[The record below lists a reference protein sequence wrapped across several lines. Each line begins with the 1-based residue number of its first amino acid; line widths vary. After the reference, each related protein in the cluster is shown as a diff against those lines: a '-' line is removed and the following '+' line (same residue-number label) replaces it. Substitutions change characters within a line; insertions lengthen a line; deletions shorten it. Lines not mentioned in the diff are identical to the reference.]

1 MTGLDAAQL
10 SARLERYLGTA
21 TNTACRVEHF
31 GVMADGHAGLTF
43 GFDLRGGRDGSYIL
57 KVGPP
62 GVPRRGSTDVFRQ
75 APLLRAL
82 HAEGLPV
89 PAVPWAEAG
98 EEALGVPFIVMER
111 LPGRT
116 FIVWEPHHSFGMD
129 RETIRSLWLQDIRV
143 LARLH
148 RVDWRARLAGWEAP
162 FTLQGELDRWGSILR
177 HALDP
182 SWLDA
187 GQRLAS
193 ALAEQ
198 VPDGQPIGLVHGDF
212 QPGNSLYDDGRLTG
226 IIDWDLAGIGA
237 QGCDVGWL
245 LMTVDPA
252 AWAEGWR
259 PVAPVL
265 RDELIDVYRDA
276 GGPALQ
282 DLAWYQA
289 FSQFKLGAIA
299 CLNVKLHRDG
309 RRHDPI
315 WERFATSIAT
325 LFGRG
330 ETLLHHRS
338 TA

>member
-1 MTGLDAAQL
+1 
-10 SARLERYLGTA
+10 
-21 TNTACRVEHF
+21 
-31 GVMADGHAGLTF
+31 
-43 GFDLRGGRDGSYIL
+43 
-57 KVGPP
+57 
-62 GVPRRGSTDVFRQ
+62 
-75 APLLRAL
+75 
-82 HAEGLPV
+82 
-89 PAVPWAEAG
+89 
-98 EEALGVPFIVMER
+98 MER

-116 FIVWEPHHSFGMD
+116 FIVWEPHDSFAGLD
-129 RETIRSLWLQDIRV
+129 RERVRSLWLQDIRV

-148 RVDWRARLAGWEAP
+148 RVDWRTRLKDWETP
-162 FTLQGELDRWGSILR
+162 FTLTGELDRWGSILR

-187 GQRLAS
+187 GQRLAK

-198 VPDGQPIGLVHGDF
+198 VPDGDPTGLVHGDF
-212 QPGNSLYDDGRLTG
+212 QPGNALYDDGRLTG
-226 IIDWDLAGIGA
+226 VIDWDLAGIGA

-265 RDELIDVYRDA
+265 RDELVDVYRDA
-276 GGPALQ
+276 GGPALC

-309 RRHDPI
+309 RRHDPL
-315 WERFATSIAT
+315 WERFANSIAT
-325 LFGRG
+325 LFARG
-330 ETLLHHRS
+330 LVLMQENRS
-338 TA
+338 NA